1 MPKPVKS
8 VKLKTEL
15 VKADDSGW
23 HFLVVDKKT
32 VDKFGFEGKYKR
44 VVCTINNGKPFH
56 CALMPTRGQ
65 FYIIVNKKKR
75 DEAGIEFGDI
85 VSVLLEKDESRYGLP
100 MPEEFA
106 EVMKQ
111 DPAGGKLFH
120 KLTEGQQRSLIYL
133 VTNVK
138 DIDRRIHTA
147 LRILDHLHE
156 NEGKVIGDQLYEE
169 LKRAFF

>member
-8 VKLKTEL
+8 LRLKTEL

-44 VVCTINNGKPFH
+44 VVCTINNGKPFQ

-75 DEAGIEFGDI
+75 DEAGIEFGDM
-85 VSVLLEKDESRYGLP
+85 VNVLLEKDESRYGLP
-100 MPEEFA
+100 MPEVLREILD
-106 EVMKQ
+106 Q
-111 DPAGGKLFH
+111 DPEGDEIFHSLSAGK
-120 KLTEGQQRSLIYL
+120 QRSILYAIGK
-133 VTNVK
+133 VK
-138 DIDRRIHTA
+138 DIDRRIHTG
-147 LRILDHLHE
+147 LIYLEHLKENKGKIVYEIL
-156 NEGKVIGDQLYEE
+156 KEE
-169 LKRAFF
+169 LKRPFF

>member
-32 VDKFGFEGKYKR
+32 ADKFGFEGKYKR
-44 VVCTINNGKPFH
+44 VVCTINKGKPFY
-56 CALMPTRGQ
+56 CALMPTRGE

-75 DEAGIEFGDI
+75 DEAGVEGGDI
-85 VSVLLEKDESRYGLP
+85 VNVLLEKDESKYGLP
-100 MPEEFA
+100 MPEELA

-111 DPAGGKLFH
+111 DPAGSKLFH
-120 KLTEGQQRSLIYL
+120 KLTEGRQRSLIYL

-147 LRILDHLHE
+147 LTILDHLHD
-156 NEGKVIGDQLYEE
+156 NDGKVIGKQLTEE
-169 LKRAFF
+169 LKRPAF